1 MKRLALIA
9 VLAMVP
15 ASMVLAQ
22 SSLDDEINAELDRM
36 YQTRNS
42 APSVQVNVQASPNQ
56 NQSAGQVTEAKSAT
70 VTTTDV
76 ETKVVQKQPTTVIE
90 ASPLT
95 ESRAERL
102 RKARQDAEMKTEEK
116 LVERIE
122 HSRLED
128 ERRRA
133 EVLFGDR
140 FNQLMKQSD
149 QEVEQ
154 KAKQETEQKQVIV
167 NENYGVQGDVTQ
179 GAQATSSQAMAQE
192 QKAQPVMVD
201 VPEAKPAPIYVPVP
215 VIVQQ
220 PEVKKPEE
228 SELVIVDHD
237 KDKKH
242 DSHFDRDALK
252 NELRAELDAEKR
264 EEQHDNRGY
273 VAGMIGMGEY
283 PDVKNVRGNYSLGFA
298 IGSKM
303 NDRML
308 IEASFQYS
316 NYSIEQMDSGP
327 WGFDPYYAR
336 ITEMDQYTGAGAVK
350 YQLLGGSFRP
360 VVGGLLA
367 YNYRT
372 FSDVQL
378 AFGDNDASSH
388 AIDVGLMAGAD
399 IEVSRSFTIGADVR
413 YMWNIFNRSSS
424 DGFQRRFSQQVIGSG
439 TPIEELNSL
448 NFSLVGRATF

>member
-1 MKRLALIA
+1 MKRLAFIA

-36 YQTRNS
+36 YQVRNS

-56 NQSAGQVTEAKSAT
+56 NQSTGQVTEARSAT
-70 VTTTDV
+70 VTTTEV

-90 ASPLT
+90 ASPLS

-140 FNQLMKQSD
+140 FNQLMNQS
-149 QEVEQ
+149 EQ
-154 KAKQETEQKQVIV
+154 KSAQDTQQKQIIV

-179 GAQATSSQAMAQE
+179 GAQASSSQATAQE

-201 VPEAKPAPIYVPVP
+201 VPAQPPVYVPVP

-228 SELVIVDHD
+228 SELVII
-237 KDKKH
+237 DKKEDKH
-242 DSHFDRDALK
+242 VETIDRESLK
-252 NELRAELDAEKR
+252 NELRAELDAHKHEEKA
-264 EEQHDNRGY
+264 ETRGY
-273 VAGMIGMGEY
+273 VAGMIGMGDF
-283 PDVKNVRGNYSLGFA
+283 PDVQNVRGNYSLGFA
-298 IGSKM
+298 IGTKI

-308 IEASFQYS
+308 VEGTFQYS
-316 NYSIEQMDSGP
+316 NFSIEQMDSGP
-327 WGFDPYYAR
+327 WGYDPYYSR
-336 ITEMDQYTGAGAVK
+336 ITEMDQYTGSGVIK

-360 VVGGLLA
+360 VVGGVLA

-378 AFGDNDASSH
+378 AFGNNDASSH
-388 AIDVGLMAGAD
+388 AVDVGLMAGAD
-399 IEVSRSFTIGADVR
+399 IEVTRSFSIGADVR
-413 YMWNIFNRSSS
+413 YMWNVFNRSSS

-439 TPIEELNSL
+439 TPIEELNYL

>member
-9 VLAMVP
+9 VLALVP

-36 YQTRNS
+36 YQVRNS

-56 NQSAGQVTEAKSAT
+56 NQSAGQVTDIGQRTEAKAAT
-70 VTTTDV
+70 VTTTEV

-95 ESRAERL
+95 ESRADRL

-140 FNQLMKQSD
+140 FNKLMNQS
-149 QEVEQ
+149 EQ
-154 KAKQETEQKQVIV
+154 KAAQETEQKQIIV

-179 GAQATSSQAMAQE
+179 GAQASSQQTAVQE

-201 VPEAKPAPIYVPVP
+201 VPAQQPVYVPVP

-220 PEVKKPEE
+220 PEVKKAEE
-228 SELVIVDHD
+228 SQVVII
-237 KDKKH
+237 DKKEETII
-242 DSHFDRDALK
+242 DREAIK
-252 NELRAELDAEKR
+252 NELRAELDSHKKNAEH
-264 EEQHDNRGY
+264 EAETETRGY
-273 VAGMIGMGEY
+273 VAGMIGMGDF
-283 PDVKNVRGNYSLGFA
+283 PDVQNVRGNYSLGFA
-298 IGSKM
+298 IGTKI

-308 IEASFQYS
+308 VEGTFQYS
-316 NYSIEQMDSGP
+316 NFSIEQMDSGP
-327 WGFDPYYAR
+327 WGYDPYYSR
-336 ITEMDQYTGAGAVK
+336 ITEMDQYTGSGVIK

-360 VVGGLLA
+360 VVGGVLA

-378 AFGDNDASSH
+378 AFGNNDASSH
-388 AIDVGLMAGAD
+388 AVDVGLMAGAD
-399 IEVSRSFTIGADVR
+399 IEVTRSFSIGADVR
-413 YMWNIFNRSSS
+413 YMWNVFNRSSS
-424 DGFQRRFSQQVIGSG
+424 DGFQRRFSQQVIGTG
-439 TPIEELNSL
+439 TPIEELNYL